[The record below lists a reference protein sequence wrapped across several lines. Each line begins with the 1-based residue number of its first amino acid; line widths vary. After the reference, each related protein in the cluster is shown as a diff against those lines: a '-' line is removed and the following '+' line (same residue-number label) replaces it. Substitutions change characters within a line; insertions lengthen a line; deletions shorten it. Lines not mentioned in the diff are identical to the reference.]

1 MRDPKTDPHPKAAA
15 GPPAKRAGDQASR
28 IAGLLREEITSGAL
42 AAGEPLRQE
51 HLAAHFRTSRM
62 PVRDA
67 LRLLETEGLV
77 QLAPN
82 KGAIV
87 APLDPGELREVY
99 EMRAALET
107 LALRHAIPE
116 LTDSR
121 LDLAAGILD
130 EAEAAGLENFSA
142 RNKAFHFML
151 YEPCARPRLLAQIAA
166 LNETAGRYLR
176 QAASRLDYVER
187 SHREHRE
194 LLAACRRRDMPQACD
209 ILRRH
214 IEDAGNALLQHITRQ
229 T

>member
-1 MRDPKTDPHPKAAA
+1 MTHPDAKAAT
-15 GPPAKRAGDQASR
+15 GPTVKRAGDQASR
-28 IAGLLREEITSGAL
+28 IAAMLREEIISGAL

-51 HLAAHFRTSRM
+51 HLAVQYRTSRM

-67 LRLLETEGLV
+67 LRLLESEGLV
-77 QLAPN
+77 QLSPN

-87 APLDPGELREVY
+87 APLDTRELKEVY

-107 LALRHAIPE
+107 LALRHAMPE
-116 LTDSR
+116 MTDSR

-130 EAEAAGLENFSA
+130 EAEASGLQNFSD

-176 QAASRLDYVER
+176 QAASRLDYLER
-187 SHREHRE
+187 SHREHRQ
-194 LLAACRRRDMPQACD
+194 LLAACRQRNIPLACG
-209 ILRRH
+209 ILQGH
-214 IEDAGNALLQHITRQ
+214 IEDAGSALYSHLTQKP
-229 T
+229 